1 MGESLNMSAVYRKKN
16 MWLWTWVNAFTHD
29 QQKQNDEKF
38 IAIQSAA
45 LVLLVAWAYSTAHKE
60 NMHA

>member
-16 MWLWTWVNAFTHD
+16 MWLWIWVNAFTHD

-45 LVLLVAWAYSTAHKE
+45 VVLLVA
-60 NMHA
+60 